1 MPGVFDRLNA
11 DIKTRD
17 KEVSGPSAMD
27 IAGLPAPQRRV
38 VRMLLRELEMTY
50 PALCEAVEKL
60 PAADRFSRAELDEAL
75 AALTKQGWL
84 IRFGEAELKTYK
96 VNLRAKAGSTLA
108 GGIWG
113 ALGSKIESTKPPPE
127 AGEDKK

>member
-11 DIKTRD
+11 DLKARE
-17 KEVSGPSAMD
+17 KESTGPSAMD

-50 PALCEAVEKL
+50 PALCETVEKL

-75 AALTKQGWL
+75 AALTQQGWL
-84 IRFGEAELKTYK
+84 IRLGEAELKTYK

-113 ALGSKIESTKPPPE
+113 ALGSKIESARPPSSE
-127 AGEDKK
+127 EEKK